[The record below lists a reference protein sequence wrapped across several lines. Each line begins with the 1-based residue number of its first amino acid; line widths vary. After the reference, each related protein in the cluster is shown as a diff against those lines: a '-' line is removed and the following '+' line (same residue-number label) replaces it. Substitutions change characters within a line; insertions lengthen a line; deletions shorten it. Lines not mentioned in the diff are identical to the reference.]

1 MVNLDSQESNP
12 LSFQQCNMS
21 VHVDKSALLVRLNKK
36 MQEKRSRKV
45 KIIKMQI

>member
-1 MVNLDSQESNP
+1 MYRIVVNLDSQESNP

-36 MQEKRSRKV
+36 NAGEKK
-45 KIIKMQI
+45 